1 MYMYYEP
8 KKSNIGMILG
18 ILLLFTMIGVG
29 IYFYIN
35 KDNEK
40 SESKECKDT
49 RSYCNGACLGGLA
62 NLFNKDCHK
71 KCMKE
76 RNC

>member
-1 MYMYYEP
+1 
-8 KKSNIGMILG
+8 
-18 ILLLFTMIGVG
+18 MIGVG
-29 IYFYIN
+29 IYFYIDYTN
-35 KDNEK
+35 KEKEK

-49 RSYCNGACLGGLA
+49 QSNCDWKCLGGLA
-62 NLFNKDCHK
+62 NIFNKDCHK